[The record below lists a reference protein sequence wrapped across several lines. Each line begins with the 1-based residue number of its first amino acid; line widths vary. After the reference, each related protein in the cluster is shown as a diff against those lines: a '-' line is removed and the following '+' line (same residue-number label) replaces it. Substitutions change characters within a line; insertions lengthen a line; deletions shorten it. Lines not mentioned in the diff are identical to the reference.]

1 MKSTTIIPRDGAL
14 ESPWQKET
22 AMAVQGASSP
32 AGVYDC
38 LIVGGGITGLTAAR
52 LLQQA
57 GKQTIIADAHCIG
70 FGTTGGTSAH
80 INTFADTT
88 YKEAASAFGQEGAQ
102 LFAEAINEGF
112 GLIRKNIDESRI
124 DCDYEGK
131 TGYLYA
137 ENNDEEKQLTDIYK
151 AALKVGVAV
160 QYTTEVP
167 TPVAFK
173 QALAFAG

>member
-38 LIVGGGITGLTAAR
+38 LIVGGGITGLTAAL
-52 LLQQA
+52 LLQQT

-112 GLIRKNIDESRI
+112 GLIKKHISDHQIE
-124 DCDYEGK
+124 CDFENK
-131 TGYLYA
+131 PGYVYA
-137 ENNDEEKQLTDIYK
+137 ENADEAKMLDDIYNGAK
-151 AALKVGVAV
+151 KVG
-160 QYTTEVP
+160 
-167 TPVAFK
+167 
-173 QALAFAG
+173 